1 MDRLPSAATD
11 EAERVDGLNRGETL
25 EGGGGREERMSLHWE
40 ETTSRGHLKIH
51 VPLVRGSGMT
61 IAR

>member
-25 EGGGGREERMSLHWE
+25 VGEEGENVIGRRPQVED
-40 ETTSRGHLKIH
+40 I
-51 VPLVRGSGMT
+51 
-61 IAR
+61 

>member
-25 EGGGGREERMSLHWE
+25 EWGGGREDVVGRRPQVED
-40 ETTSRGHLKIH
+40 I
-51 VPLVRGSGMT
+51 
-61 IAR
+61 